1 MVNTSIY
8 PDTCKEVVALNLG
21 PFNHRKKKTTR
32 TLKTWKEL
40 KNGPIL
46 KKKLGIKVLDMRLTH
61 DVYVYM
67 HAGLATSVHCG
78 RWLFC
83 YFRAAAV

>member
-1 MVNTSIY
+1 MYFDLPRHMQRS
-8 PDTCKEVVALNLG
+8 CSLEFR
-21 PFNHRKKKTTR
+21 PFQPSQKKNNPYVENMEGAEE
-32 TLKTWKEL
+32 WS
-40 KNGPIL
+40 NI

-67 HAGLATSVHCG
+67 HAGLATSVQCG